1 LQAEDQHGQDD
12 QCDENVDA
20 IALPGEGEDGKDDPG
35 NRRGDEQQ
43 QAELNQAAIVQS
55 HGGLDDAANAT
66 QFQRFALENV
76 VIGRFRTVMDQVAQS
91 SEEHHHGQP
100 QEMANGALHLLVE
113 EGAGPTRAA
122 KAWHPARTG
131 TTAPW
136 PRHEAGP

>member
-91 SEEHHHGQP
+91 SEEHHHGRRHHAQP
-100 QEMANGALHLLVE
+100 QEIADGALHLLV
-113 EGAGPTRAA
+113 GPGWLKRGHLRAL
-122 KAWHPARTG
+122 R
-131 TTAPW
+131 
-136 PRHEAGP
+136 